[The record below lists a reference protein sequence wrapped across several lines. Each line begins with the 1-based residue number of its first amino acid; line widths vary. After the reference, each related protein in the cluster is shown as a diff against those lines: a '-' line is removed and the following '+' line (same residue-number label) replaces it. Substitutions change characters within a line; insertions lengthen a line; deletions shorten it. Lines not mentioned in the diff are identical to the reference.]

1 MPKIVISALM
11 AKAKAWTFEANA
23 IGLEG
28 PEAKAIKSWPRGQ
41 SLASRTT
48 SLQYSRVYFK
58 RGVQPKCGVQS
69 EKCGVP
75 RLKNVESNITFLL
88 QEISYFEP

>member
-23 IGLEG
+23 IG

-41 SLASRTT
+41 SLASWTT

-58 RGVQPKCGVQS
+58 RGVQP
-69 EKCGVP
+69 KCGVP

>member
-11 AKAKAWTFEANA
+11 AKAKAWTFEA
-23 IGLEG
+23 
-28 PEAKAIKSWPRGQ
+28 KAIKSWPRGQ
-41 SLASRTT
+41 SLASQTT